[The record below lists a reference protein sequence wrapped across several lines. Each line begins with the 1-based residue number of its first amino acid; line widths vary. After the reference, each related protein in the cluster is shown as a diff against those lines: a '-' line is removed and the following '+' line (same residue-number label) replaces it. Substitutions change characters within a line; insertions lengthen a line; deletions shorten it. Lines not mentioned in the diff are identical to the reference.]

1 MEYILAMTFLT
12 ELGIKSNFNISG
24 IKPDL
29 TSAQVNT
36 LMDTII
42 AKDIFASAS
51 GALVKKSEAHI
62 TQKAVT
68 KITIV

>member
-1 MEYILAMTFLT
+1 MEYVLSMTFLT
-12 ELGIKSNFNISG
+12 ELGIKSNFSISG

-42 AKDIFASAS
+42 AKDIFASVS
-51 GALVKKSEAHI
+51 GALVKKSGANF